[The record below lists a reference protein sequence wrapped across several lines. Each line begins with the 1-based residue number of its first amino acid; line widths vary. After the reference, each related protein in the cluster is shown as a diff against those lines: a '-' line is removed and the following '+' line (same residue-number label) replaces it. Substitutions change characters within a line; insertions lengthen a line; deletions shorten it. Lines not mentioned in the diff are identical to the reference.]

1 MRRFP
6 FRWGDGKSS
15 NGGVN
20 LVRGQKKWKKILWL
34 LQLYPGLQP
43 RCRNIETQQRH
54 LLKFYKYRYARLTYH
69 LLLLI
74 YVWGENSPPAS
85 AVGTSNLLRRRRFFA
100 TRTNCPHKPK
110 YVALQTVRINM
121 RCRHPTKGY
130 SPRDVSHLP
139 KAGPAGREKWSAGRG
154 FPDFSLAQSHV
165 ISSMTIEGGLSDS
178 YNWFEHRR

>member
-20 LVRGQKKWKKILWL
+20 WVRGQKKWKKILWL

-43 RCRNIETQQRH
+43 RCRNTETQQRH

-85 AVGTSNLLRRRRFFA
+85 AVGTSNLLRRRFLA

-130 SPRDVSHLP
+130 SPRDLSHLP
-139 KAGPAGREKWSAGRG
+139 KVGPAGHEKWSAGRM

-165 ISSMTIEGGLSDS
+165 ISSMTIECGLSDS
-178 YNWFEHRR
+178 YNWFKHRR